1 VWMLGFGA
9 FLLTGCHAPR
19 STARA
24 LTSINP
30 VKKEKAADPA
40 ELEQN
45 LFRFSDGFAVAVAA
59 SVDIM
64 RAATNS
70 SSDLDFQ
77 AWRLAVAS
85 DAWAVAS
92 GPNGLANV
100 GDMIVLVTV
109 SRRAVEEH
117 WMTIYGTGAAPLL
130 DCCRENET
138 NIWHLADPYLKAGQ
152 RAELT
157 AAIESW
163 CKQHPGKECVSI
175 V

>member
-1 VWMLGFGA
+1 
-9 FLLTGCHAPR
+9 
-19 STARA
+19 
-24 LTSINP
+24 
-30 VKKEKAADPA
+30 
-40 ELEQN
+40 
-45 LFRFSDGFAVAVAA
+45 FAVAVAA

-92 GPNGLANV
+92 GPNAFANLL
-100 GDMIVLVTV
+100 DMIVLVTL

-175 V
+175 VRALGWTSEIAKSSTQQDEHSTSVFNLLLLDPFAGLDP